1 MSDWA
6 GAWILIPKTGNIC
19 SGYTY
24 VDVKDTFLMDLII
37 DKVNYV
43 LENDSICDIIKNEYF
58 QAWDRNKNSFLDI

>member
-1 MSDWA
+1 
-6 GAWILIPKTGNIC
+6 
-19 SGYTY
+19 
-24 VDVKDTFLMDLII
+24 MDLII